1 MNNRKD
7 PRPSSLE
14 GLKGIIFDYGGTLD
28 TCGQH
33 WGKKLWHAYER
44 QHVPVTEQQFRDA
57 YVYGERTLGRNP
69 IIKPDYTFHRTLST
83 KIRLEM
89 EHLCTHNAWDA
100 SEEEFRAK
108 HQAVLDDLYA
118 EVQATTAHSIGV
130 LRELHERYPMVLVS
144 NFYGNIECVLHEFG
158 FDGLFLDIVES
169 AIVGVR
175 KPDPRIFELG
185 VEALRSSDVEK
196 ELSARPEGTLSERSG
211 ERTLNSKLS
220 TTLHSPLSTTLN
232 SKLSTRREAA
242 LSERSGE
249 RTLHSNEVLVVGD
262 SFYKDILPAQK
273 AGCRTA
279 WFKGEGW
286 TDETYD
292 ETIPDMVITDL
303 SDLLVIK

>member
-1 MNNRKD
+1 MNNKD
-7 PRPSSLE
+7 TRPSSLE

-100 SEEEFRAK
+100 SEEEFKQK
-108 HQAVLDDLYA
+108 HQAVLEDVYA
-118 EVQATTAHSIGV
+118 EVLATTAHSAEV
-130 LRELHERYPMVLVS
+130 LTQLSERFPMVLVS
-144 NFYGNIECVLHEFG
+144 NFYGNIECVLQEFG
-158 FDGLFLDIVES
+158 LRKFFPRIVES
-169 AIVGVR
+169 AVVSIR

-185 VEALRSSDVEK
+185 VEELRKGVQEVQ
-196 ELSARPEGTLSERSG
+196 EVQGVQGVQGEWHTTPLPPREGLGGGS
-211 ERTLNSKLS
+211 
-220 TTLHSPLSTTLN
+220 SPLTP
-232 SKLSTRREAA
+232 
-242 LSERSGE
+242 
-249 RTLHSNEVLVVGD
+249 NEVLVVGD

>member
-1 MNNRKD
+1 MNQI
-7 PRPSSLE
+7 
-14 GLKGIIFDYGGTLD
+14 KGIIFDYGGTLD

-44 QHVPVTEQQFRDA
+44 QQVPVTEQQFRDT

-89 EHLCTHNAWDA
+89 EHLCTHGAWDA
-100 SEEEFRAK
+100 TEEEFRAK

-118 EVQATTAHSIGV
+118 EVQATTAHSLDV
-130 LRELHERYPMVLVS
+130 LRKLHERFPMVLVS

-158 FDGLFLDIVES
+158 FDGMFLDVIES

-175 KPDPRIFELG
+175 TPDSRIFELG
-185 VEALRSSDVEK
+185 VEALRSSDVE
-196 ELSARPEGTLSERSG
+196 TLRSSDV
-211 ERTLNSKLS
+211 EKDANSKLS
-220 TTLHSPLSTTLN
+220 SLHSPLST
-232 SKLSTRREAA
+232 
-242 LSERSGE
+242 
-249 RTLHSNEVLVVGD
+249 LHSQDVLVVGD

>member
-7 PRPSSLE
+7 TRPSSLE

-118 EVQATTAHSIGV
+118 EVQATTAHSISV

-158 FDGLFLDIVES
+158 FDGLFLDIIES

-185 VEALRSSDVEK
+185 VEALRSCDVGTLRSSDVEK
-196 ELSARPEGTLSERSG
+196 DATSPQ
-211 ERTLNSKLS
+211 LNIATSQ
-220 TTLHSPLSTTLN
+220 PLN
-232 SKLSTRREAA
+232 
-242 LSERSGE
+242 
-249 RTLHSNEVLVVGD
+249 SNEVLVVGD

>member
-1 MNNRKD
+1 MNNNRQD
-7 PRPSSLE
+7 PPLGLQGRFHSEAEKEPPIL
-14 GLKGIIFDYGGTLD
+14 GDLKGIIFDYGGTLD

-89 EHLCTHNAWDA
+89 EHLCTHGAWDA
-100 SEEEFRAK
+100 SEEEFHAK

-158 FDGLFLDIVES
+158 FDGLFLDIIES

-185 VEALRSSDVEK
+185 VEAMRSCDVETFRSLERSEETTLNSK
-196 ELSARPEGTLSERSG
+196 LSARPAGALSERSG
-211 ERTLNSKLS
+211 ERTLN
-220 TTLHSPLSTTLN
+220 PQD
-232 SKLSTRREAA
+232 
-242 LSERSGE
+242 
-249 RTLHSNEVLVVGD
+249 VLVVGD
-262 SFYKDILPAQK
+262 SFYKDIRPAQK

-292 ETIPDMVITDL
+292 ETVPDMVITDL

>member
-1 MNNRKD
+1 MNNNRQDPPLGLQGRFHSEAEKD
-7 PRPSSLE
+7 PPIL
-14 GLKGIIFDYGGTLD
+14 GGTKGIIFDYGGTLD

-44 QHVPVTEQQFRDA
+44 QHVPVSEQQFRDA

-89 EHLCTHNAWDA
+89 EHLCTHGAWDA
-100 SEEEFRAK
+100 SEEEFKQK
-108 HQAVLDDLYA
+108 HQAVLEDVYA
-118 EVQATTAHSIGV
+118 EVVATTAHSAEV
-130 LRELHERYPMVLVS
+130 LTQLSERFPMVLVS
-144 NFYGNIECVLHEFG
+144 NFYGNIECVLQEFG
-158 FDGLFLDIVES
+158 LRKFFPRIVES
-169 AIVGVR
+169 AVVGIR

-185 VEALRSSDVEK
+185 VEELRKGVQREWHTTP
-196 ELSARPEGTLSERSG
+196 LPPREGQGGGSVVGGS
-211 ERTLNSKLS
+211 
-220 TTLHSPLSTTLN
+220 SPLTPN
-232 SKLSTRREAA
+232 D
-242 LSERSGE
+242 
-249 RTLHSNEVLVVGD
+249 VLVVGD

-292 ETIPDMVITDL
+292 ETVPDMVITDL
-303 SDLLVIK
+303 ADLLVIK

>member
-1 MNNRKD
+1 MNNNRQD
-7 PRPSSLE
+7 NTP
-14 GLKGIIFDYGGTLD
+14 GMFDNLKGIIFDYGGTLD

-44 QHVPVTEQQFRDA
+44 QHVPVSEQQFRDA

-69 IIKPDYTFHRTLST
+69 IIKPDYTFHRTLAT

-89 EHLCTHNAWDA
+89 EHLCTQGAWDA
-100 SEEEFRAK
+100 SEEEFKQK
-108 HQAVLDDLYA
+108 HQAVLEDVYA
-118 EVQATTAHSIGV
+118 EVLATTAHSAEV
-130 LRELHERYPMVLVS
+130 LTQLSERFPMVLVS
-144 NFYGNIECVLHEFG
+144 NFYGNIERVLQEFSLRK
-158 FDGLFLDIVES
+158 FFPRIVES
-169 AIVGVR
+169 AVVGIR

-185 VEALRSSDVEK
+185 VEKLRSSDVLSPLRSESAPSGRAEALRSSEVEK
-196 ELSARPEGTLSERSG
+196 DA
-211 ERTLNSKLS
+211 NSKLS
-220 TTLHSPLSTTLN
+220 SLHSPLSTL
-232 SKLSTRREAA
+232 LS
-242 LSERSGE
+242 
-249 RTLHSNEVLVVGD
+249 HDVLVVGD

-303 SDLLVIK
+303 SDLLVLK

>member
-1 MNNRKD
+1 MD
-7 PRPSSLE
+7 SI
-14 GLKGIIFDYGGTLD
+14 KGIIFDYGGTLD

-89 EHLCTHNAWDA
+89 EHLCTHGAWDA
-100 SEEEFRAK
+100 TEEEFRAK

-118 EVQATTAHSIGV
+118 EVQATTAHSLDV
-130 LRELHERYPMVLVS
+130 LRKLHERFPMVLVS

-158 FDGLFLDIVES
+158 FDGMFLDVIES

-175 KPDPRIFELG
+175 KPDSRIFELG
-185 VEALRSSDVEK
+185 VEALQRSEGVK
-196 ELSARPEGTLSERSG
+196 ECRSVD
-211 ERTLNSKLS
+211 
-220 TTLHSPLSTTLN
+220 
-232 SKLSTRREAA
+232 
-242 LSERSGE
+242 
-249 RTLHSNEVLVVGD
+249 VLVVGD

-292 ETIPDMVITDL
+292 ESIPDMVITDL
-303 SDLLVIK
+303 DQLLPLIEEQR

>member
-1 MNNRKD
+1 MN
-7 PRPSSLE
+7 LI
-14 GLKGIIFDYGGTLD
+14 KGIIFDYGGTLD

-89 EHLCTHNAWDA
+89 EHLCTHGAWDA
-100 SEEEFRAK
+100 TEEEFRTK
-108 HQAVLDDLYA
+108 YQAVLDDLYA
-118 EVQATTAHSIGV
+118 EVQATTAHSLDV
-130 LRELHERYPMVLVS
+130 LRKLHERFPMVLVS

-158 FDGLFLDIVES
+158 FDGMFLDVIES

-175 KPDPRIFELG
+175 KPDSRIFELG
-185 VEALRSSDVEK
+185 VEALQSSEGVKECRSED
-196 ELSARPEGTLSERSG
+196 
-211 ERTLNSKLS
+211 
-220 TTLHSPLSTTLN
+220 
-232 SKLSTRREAA
+232 
-242 LSERSGE
+242 
-249 RTLHSNEVLVVGD
+249 VLVVGD

-292 ETIPDMVITDL
+292 ESIPDMVITDL
-303 SDLLVIK
+303 DQLLPLIEEQR

>member
-1 MNNRKD
+1 MD
-7 PRPSSLE
+7 SI
-14 GLKGIIFDYGGTLD
+14 KGMIFDYGGTLD

-89 EHLCTHNAWDA
+89 EHLCTHGAWDA
-100 SEEEFRAK
+100 TEEEFRAK

-118 EVQATTAHSIGV
+118 EVQATTAHSLDV
-130 LRELHERYPMVLVS
+130 LRKLHERFPMVLVS

-158 FDGLFLDIVES
+158 FDGMFLDVIES

-175 KPDPRIFELG
+175 KPDSRIFELG
-185 VEALRSSDVEK
+185 VEALQRSEGVK
-196 ELSARPEGTLSERSG
+196 ECRSVD
-211 ERTLNSKLS
+211 
-220 TTLHSPLSTTLN
+220 
-232 SKLSTRREAA
+232 
-242 LSERSGE
+242 
-249 RTLHSNEVLVVGD
+249 VLVVGD

-292 ETIPDMVITDL
+292 ESIPDMVITDL
-303 SDLLVIK
+303 DQLLPLIEEQR

>member
-1 MNNRKD
+1 MNNRQD
-7 PRPSSLE
+7 TRPSSLE

-89 EHLCTHNAWDA
+89 EHLCTQGAWDA
-100 SEEEFRAK
+100 SEEEFKQK
-108 HQAVLDDLYA
+108 HQAVLEDVYA
-118 EVQATTAHSIGV
+118 EVLATTAHSAEV
-130 LRELHERYPMVLVS
+130 LTQLSECFPMVLVS
-144 NFYGNIECVLHEFG
+144 NFYGNIECVLQEFG
-158 FDGLFLDIVES
+158 LRKFFPRIVES
-169 AIVGVR
+169 AVVGIR

-185 VEALRSSDVEK
+185 VEKLKSSDVETLRSSDVEK
-196 ELSARPEGTLSERSG
+196 DA
-211 ERTLNSKLS
+211 NSKLS
-220 TTLHSPLSTTLN
+220 SLHSPLS
-232 SKLSTRREAA
+232 
-242 LSERSGE
+242 
-249 RTLHSNEVLVVGD
+249 TLHSNEVLVVGD

-292 ETIPDMVITDL
+292 ETVPDMVITDL
-303 SDLLVIK
+303 ADLLVIK

>member
-185 VEALRSSDVEK
+185 VEELRKGVQGVQGVQGEWHTTP
-196 ELSARPEGTLSERSG
+196 LPPREGQGGGSF
-211 ERTLNSKLS
+211 
-220 TTLHSPLSTTLN
+220 PLT
-232 SKLSTRREAA
+232 
-242 LSERSGE
+242 
-249 RTLHSNEVLVVGD
+249 SNEVLVVGD

>member
-185 VEALRSSDVEK
+185 VEELRKGVQEVQGAQGVQEEWHTTPLPPREGQGGGSSS
-196 ELSARPEGTLSERSG
+196 LAP
-211 ERTLNSKLS
+211 
-220 TTLHSPLSTTLN
+220 
-232 SKLSTRREAA
+232 
-242 LSERSGE
+242 
-249 RTLHSNEVLVVGD
+249 NEVLVVGD